1 MSYAPFVVVFNK
13 TIKYILIKYM
23 ELNDTKNWLEFLE
36 PVLEAYNNTPHSKTK
51 VAPNKV
57 DKNEVAKS
65 LKPSE

>member
-1 MSYAPFVVVFNK
+1 
-13 TIKYILIKYM
+13 M